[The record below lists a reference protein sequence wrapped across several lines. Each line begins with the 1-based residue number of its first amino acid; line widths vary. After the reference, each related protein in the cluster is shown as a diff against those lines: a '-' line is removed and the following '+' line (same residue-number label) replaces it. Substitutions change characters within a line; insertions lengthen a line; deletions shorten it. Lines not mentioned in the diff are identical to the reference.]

1 MVIGKVVSSFPGVM
15 YGPLYYRELESD
27 KSLAAKT
34 NKGNF
39 NASMTI
45 SPEAQMELKWW
56 VDNVE
61 CSFNVLAHVQP
72 QYQITTDASLS
83 GWGAVSGDVSTGG
96 SWTYTESTHHI
107 NYLEMYAI
115 LLGLQTFDTGKNN
128 THIRV
133 MCDNMTAVM
142 VLNHMGTSHSNCCN
156 YMTKKIWEWCIERG
170 IWLSIAH
177 IPGKQNFI
185 ADFESRRNQRE
196 SEWMLDKTSVLNALM
211 ELNVTPDIDLFASR
225 ISHQFT
231 QYVAYKPDPNAFA
244 IDAFSLDWSK
254 LNLYAFPPFS
264 VIPSVLSKMT
274 AEQATGVIVVP
285 DWPTQSWHPKVQ
297 QMLVKEPVLLEARKD
312 LLKLPSHPSEVHP
325 LWHKL
330 NLLVCI
336 LSGKD

>member
-1 MVIGKVVSSFPGVM
+1 
-15 YGPLYYRELESD
+15 
-27 KSLAAKT
+27 
-34 NKGNF
+34 
-39 NASMTI
+39 
-45 SPEAQMELKWW
+45 
-56 VDNVE
+56 
-61 CSFNVLAHVQP
+61 
-72 QYQITTDASLS
+72 
-83 GWGAVSGDVSTGG
+83 
-96 SWTYTESTHHI
+96 
-107 NYLEMYAI
+107 
-115 LLGLQTFDTGKNN
+115 
-128 THIRV
+128 
-133 MCDNMTAVM
+133 
-142 VLNHMGTSHSNCCN
+142 MGTSHSKFCN

-185 ADFESRRNQRE
+185 ADFESQRNQRE

-211 ELNVTPDIDLFASR
+211 ELNVTPDIYLFASR
-225 ISHQFT
+225 INH

-254 LNLYAFPPFS
+254 LNFYAFPPFS
-264 VIPSVLSKMT
+264 VIPSVLRKIT
-274 AEQATGVIVVP
+274 AEQATGVVVVP
-285 DWPTQSWHPKVQ
+285 DWPTQSWHPKTQ